1 VCIDGS
7 TKYDLN
13 FGDSVELYSNPD
25 YRLKCMK
32 FILDTPSIK
41 WLKIYIIV
49 IFN

>member
-13 FGDSVELYSNPD
+13 YGDSVELSSKPE

-32 FILDTPSIK
+32 FILDSPSIK
-41 WLKIYIIV
+41 
-49 IFN
+49 